1 MTNLIDMRRLLFG
14 LSILCLCSSASVVLA
29 QEDDTGPDDAAES
42 TIRLMGAAEAA
53 LPDAVTKEIMLPPA
67 VMENSAAVENAQR
80 GLQRAQEN
88 RERRE
93 NGLSRA
99 DQAREH
105 GTEMADEARQNREN
119 RGRFDDRPNP
129 PERPD
134 PPRRPDTPNGPPGN

>member
-1 MTNLIDMRRLLFG
+1 MIGIDIRKLLFG
-14 LSILCLCSSASVVLA
+14 LSLLCLCSSASVVLA
-29 QEDDTGPDDAAES
+29 QEDDIGAEEAAES
-42 TIRLMGAAEAA
+42 TIRLMGAAEAE

-67 VMENSAAVENAQR
+67 VVENTAAVENAQR

-105 GTEMADEARQNREN
+105 GAEMADEARQNREN
-119 RGRFDDRPNP
+119 RGRFDDRPDP

-134 PPRRPDTPNGPPGN
+134 PPNRPDTPNGPPGS